1 MEDMEGLAPAEARR
15 FRSGRICIDLV
26 HTGGAGEL
34 ARWEILHTEDD
45 VAHWLGRMT
54 GAVLT
59 AGPGDVAATR
69 ALRAAI
75 WDATAARAAGREV
88 PAAAAAAINAAAG
101 EPPLAPRLDGDG
113 RAALVPGTVAQAR
126 STLARDAIDLLG
138 GPLGHRIRACAADD
152 CGLLFVDASRP
163 GRRRWC
169 SMEWCGNRA
178 KMRTRSGSR
187 SGARRDC

>member
-1 MEDMEGLAPAEARR
+1 MEDMQGLTPAEARR

-26 HTGGAGEL
+26 HTGGEGAL
-34 ARWEILHTEDD
+34 ARWEILHAEDD

-54 GAVLT
+54 GAALT
-59 AGPGDVAATR
+59 AAPGDLAATR
-69 ALRAAI
+69 ALRAAVL
-75 WDATAARAAGREV
+75 DAASARAAGHE
-88 PAAAAAAINAAAG
+88 PPTAAVAAINAAAA
-101 EPPLAPRLDGDG
+101 EPPLVPRLGDDG
-113 RAALVPGTVAQAR
+113 RAAPAPGTVAQAR

-138 GPLGHRIRACAADD
+138 GPLGHRIRVCAADD

-178 KMRTRSGSR
+178 KMR
-187 SGARRDC
+187 ARRTG